1 MELKSAIPTSDVTPY
16 VVKSSIDATEEHIC
30 VIISSKK
37 IQQQILNKPNRKML
51 MLDFTHDLS
60 SDDLL
65 VGIVGT
71 PNANHEFSPICV
83 ALATSENSRS
93 AAEMLQWTRDH
104 SDGVIV
110 AVLADG
116 SRALS
121 KAIKDVFDTDE
132 TERAMCY
139 AHMLR

>member
-1 MELKSAIPTSDVTPY
+1 
-16 VVKSSIDATEEHIC
+16 
-30 VIISSKK
+30 
-37 IQQQILNKPNRKML
+37 

-71 PNANHEFSPICV
+71 PNAIHEFSPICV

-104 SDGVIV
+104 SDGAIV

>member
-16 VVKSSIDATEEHIC
+16 VVKCSIDPTEEHIW

-37 IQQQILNKPNRKML
+37 IQEQILSKPNRKML
-51 MLDFTHDLS
+51 MLDFTHDL
-60 SDDLL
+60 
-65 VGIVGT
+65 GIVGT

-93 AAEMLQWTRDH
+93 AAEML
-104 SDGVIV
+104 DGAIV

-121 KAIKDVFDTDE
+121 L
-132 TERAMCY
+132 RLAMMFLTPTKLRGLY
-139 AHMLR
+139 AMRIC

>member
-16 VVKSSIDATEEHIC
+16 VVKSSIDVTDEHIC

-37 IQQQILNKPNRKML
+37 IKQQILNKPNRKML

-60 SDDLL
+60 SDGLL

-71 PNANHEFSPICV
+71 PNANHEVSPICV
-83 ALATSENSRS
+83 ALETSENSRS

-121 KAIKDVFDTDE
+121 KDIKDVFDTDE

>member
-1 MELKSAIPTSDVTPY
+1 
-16 VVKSSIDATEEHIC
+16 
-30 VIISSKK
+30 
-37 IQQQILNKPNRKML
+37 ML

-71 PNANHEFSPICV
+71 PNANHEFS
-83 ALATSENSRS
+83 

-104 SDGVIV
+104 SDGAIV

>member
-83 ALATSENSRS
+83 VLATSENSRS

-104 SDGVIV
+104 SDGAIV
-110 AVLADG
+110 AVLADW
-116 SRALS
+116 SRA
-121 KAIKDVFDTDE
+121 IQGYQGCF
-132 TERAMCY
+132 R
-139 AHMLR
+139 HRRN